1 MTDQDRGAYTPPT
14 DAPLS
19 FDPRRPVR
27 GSQPV
32 PLTLIVSGAVLVLL
46 VAAIV
51 VFYRS
56 GVREA
61 GQAPAAVGQPV
72 GPLTAAAPP
81 EAQPADPAAN
91 LQIYKG
97 EDVASTPAAPTFTPP
112 PEQPQPRV
120 SVAPLPPASTQLPP
134 TPATAGLKPA
144 QAAPAPAPRVAVAP
158 PPPKVLAPRPAPVAP
173 APVAKAPPP
182 KPAAPPAPA
191 PSAASGTFGV
201 QIGAF
206 SSRALA
212 DKGYADAGRI
222 AGVDIAGKSKRIEE
236 VQKGGATL
244 YRTTVAGF
252 ASRTQAAAFCGQL
265 KAAGKSCFVK

>member
-27 GSQPV
+27 GSQPI
-32 PLTLIVSGAVLVLL
+32 PLTLVVSGAVLLLL

-61 GQAPAAVGQPV
+61 GEAPAVVGQPV
-72 GPLTAAAPP
+72 GPIAQAPPP
-81 EAQPADPAAN
+81 EAQPVDPAAN

-97 EDVASTPAAPTFTPP
+97 EDGAPSSPTFTPP
-112 PEQPQPRV
+112 PEAPQPRIA
-120 SVAPLPPASTQLPP
+120 VAPLPPAAPP
-134 TPATAGLKPA
+134 SASATAGLKPA
-144 QAAPAPAPRVAVAP
+144 QSAPPPAPPAKAPAAKPAQVAVAKPPPAPIAQPPAVAP
-158 PPPKVLAPRPAPVAP
+158 P
-173 APVAKAPPP
+173 
-182 KPAAPPAPA
+182 AATGG
-191 PSAASGTFGV
+191 SFGV
-201 QIGAF
+201 QIGAY

-212 DKGYADAGRI
+212 DRGYADAGRI
-222 AGVDIAGKSKRIEE
+222 AGVDIAGKTKRIEE
-236 VQKGGATL
+236 VEKNGAIL
-244 YRTTVAGF
+244 FRTTVAGF
-252 ASRTQAAAFCGQL
+252 GSRTQAAAFCDQL